1 MALDPGEIRIFPVI
15 DHRNR
20 LFLRIVRERA
30 GLLQP
35 VVLFAHHLLLAV
47 FGYQEATRDPFGSF
61 RL

>member
-1 MALDPGEIRIFPVI
+1 MAVDPGEIRIFPAI
-15 DHRNR
+15 DQRNR

-47 FGYQEATRDPFGSF
+47 FGDQQAAWDPFGSVC
-61 RL
+61 L

>member
-1 MALDPGEIRIFPVI
+1 MVVDPGEIRIFPAI

-35 VVLFAHHLLLAV
+35 VILFAHHLVFPV
-47 FGYQEATRDPFGSF
+47 FGDQ
-61 RL
+61 